1 MNFSQRLVQDEH
13 GASAIEYAMIAA
25 IVGVA
30 AVGAMFSLGNEV
42 RTSYSDSQA
51 KLEASNAR
59 G

>member
-13 GASAIEYAMIAA
+13 GAPAIEYAMIAA

-42 RTSYSDSQA
+42 RTSYFDTQA
-51 KLEASNAR
+51 KVDEENGAS
-59 G
+59 

>member
-42 RTSYSDSQA
+42 RTSYSDTQA
-51 KLEASNAR
+51 KVEASNAR

>member
-13 GASAIEYAMIAA
+13 GASAIEYAMTAA

-51 KLEASNAR
+51 KVEASNAR